1 MSKERIAGMMMGIGL
16 GVAIGYYLKPRKDAM
31 PAGSHSQPEPN
42 LNSGAVGQK
51 PLSEVA
57 AISGAGSVRL
67 RRP

>member
-16 GVAIGYYLKPRKDAM
+16 GVAIGYYLKPRKDATL
-31 PAGSHSQPEPN
+31 AGSEAPAEPD
-42 LNSGAVGQK
+42 LNSGSPRPK

-57 AISGAGSVRL
+57 AVAGAGPVRL